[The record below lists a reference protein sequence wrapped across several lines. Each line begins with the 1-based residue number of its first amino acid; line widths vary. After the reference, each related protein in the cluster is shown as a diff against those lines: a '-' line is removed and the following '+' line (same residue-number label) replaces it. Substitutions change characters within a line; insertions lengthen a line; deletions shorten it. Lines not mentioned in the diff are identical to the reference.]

1 VGRDQHPAGRPRPT
15 WTITLIGTGLMR
27 EPHTVRVEGT
37 VVASTP
43 EQAVDI
49 LVGLIARTGTWRVE
63 DENGDAI
70 VVDGEG

>member
-1 VGRDQHPAGRPRPT
+1 
-15 WTITLIGTGLMR
+15 MR